1 MQASGTVWYAFVN
14 GAQVGS
20 VDLGVSNSG
29 TNGPYASAEVAGT
42 RYADTILGPVE
53 FRNLEYRDTSGQ
65 WHMVSPAVSL
75 CCYSLGSDSYSG
87 KYPYGVVSLP
97 GENNYW
103 LAGSNLNDS
112 IQEEGDLLWP
122 WYQVNVEGLPAG
134 VTFRNG
140 WYLYDTTIDLTN
152 LPEFL
157 PITASSRYF
166 LDDWYVNGVL
176 QNTEGMGIFSA
187 TGNLTLKPLYVK
199 QWLVQV
205 NSSIG
210 TPTGSGWYN
219 DGAITTIS
227 VNPTVMRA
235 SGILSDFGVESV
247 LAGWTGDYEG
257 PVVNGETTIHVKS
270 PMTITAVWRTNY
282 GMLPYY
288 SVLIPV
294 IAVMYLLVS
303 LVNRSK
309 TKQSKITEAEF
320 L

>member
-1 MQASGTVWYAFVN
+1 
-14 GAQVGS
+14 
-20 VDLGVSNSG
+20 
-29 TNGPYASAEVAGT
+29 
-42 RYADTILGPVE
+42 
-53 FRNLEYRDTSGQ
+53 
-65 WHMVSPAVSL
+65 MVSPAVSL
-75 CCYSLGSDSYSG
+75 CCYSLGSASYNG

-103 LAGSNLNDS
+103 LAGSNLNDP

-134 VTFRNG
+134 VTFQNG

-166 LDDWYVNGVL
+166 LEDWYVNGVL
-176 QNTEGMGIFSA
+176 QNAAGMGIFSA

-205 NSSIG
+205 NSNIG

-219 DGAITTIS
+219 DGAIATIS

-235 SGILSDFGVESV
+235 SGILGDFGVDSV
-247 LAGWTGDYEG
+247 LAGWTGDYIR

-294 IAVMYLLVS
+294 IAVVYLLVS

-309 TKQSKITEAEF
+309 TKQSKITEAGF